1 MRGSGETAKTHA
13 VLKPKSLAGQLVNAN
28 FHLFTKIKPTSMAPE
43 LTILLHG
50 AQQPLPIRMDIG
62 GFAMI
67 LVLLLNLLFQSFKLR
82 LLFPLSFLSYP

>member
-1 MRGSGETAKTHA
+1 MRGSGEIVKTHA
-13 VLKPKSLAGQLVNAN
+13 ALKPKLLVDQLVNAN
-28 FHLFTKIKPTSMAPE
+28 FHLFTKIKPTSIAPE

-67 LVLLLNLLFQSFKLR
+67 LVL
-82 LLFPLSFLSYP
+82 